1 MTSNINYLGINENF
15 PVAGED
21 NDTQVFRDNFDTIK
35 TSLNTAKTEI
45 TDLQTNAARTD
56 VDNDFNNKLISRAVM
71 LNNYDKKF
79 DGGVIAAPLTVD
91 YENGN
96 YQIFRFGA
104 TTTVEFLNFPDDTSL
119 PTGLGKVT
127 LELYGDGTAR
137 TLTFITSGGTV
148 IKKNAGFPVNV
159 KDDPLATSEIRIVGA
174 FPTPFVVTSAEAA
187 AGSGNPVII
196 EVWKHKSD
204 RIFLNYLGQFSS

>member
-1 MTSNINYLGINENF
+1 VTSNINYLGINENF

-45 TDLQTNAARTD
+45 TDLQINTARTD
-56 VDNDFNNKLISRAVM
+56 VDNDFNRKLISSAVM

-96 YQIFRFGA
+96 YQIFRFGVN
-104 TTTVEFLNFPDDTSL
+104 TTVEFLNFPDDESN
-119 PTGLGKVT
+119 PTGLGKIT

-148 IKKNAGFPVNV
+148 IKKNATFP
-159 KDDPLATSEIRIVGA
+159 AT
-174 FPTPFVVTSAEAA
+174 FTVTSAEAA
-187 AGSGNPVII
+187 AGSGNPIMI
-196 EVWKHKSD
+196 EVWQHKSD

>member
-1 MTSNINYLGINENF
+1 M
-15 PVAGED
+15 AGQD

-35 TSLNTAKTEI
+35 TNFSEAKTEI

-56 VDNDFNNKLISRAVM
+56 VDNDFNNKLISGAVM

-79 DGGVIAAPLTVD
+79 DGGVITAPLTVD

-148 IKKNAGFPVNV
+148 IKKNVTFP
-159 KDDPLATSEIRIVGA
+159 AT
-174 FPTPFVVTSAEAA
+174 FTLTSAEAA
-187 AGSGNPVII
+187 AGSGNPVMI
-196 EVWKHKSD
+196 EVWQHKSD
-204 RIFLNYLGQFSS
+204 RIFLNYLGQFS

>member
-35 TSLNTAKTEI
+35 SSLNTAKTEI

-56 VDNDFNNKLISRAVM
+56 ADNDFNKKLISGAVM

-79 DGGVIAAPLTVD
+79 DGGVITAPLTVD

-96 YQIFRFGA
+96 YQIFRFGVN
-104 TTTVEFLNFPDDTSL
+104 TTIEFLNFPDDESTPS
-119 PTGLGKVT
+119 GLGKVT

-137 TLTFITSGGTV
+137 TLTFSTSGGTV
-148 IKKNAGFPVNV
+148 VKKS
-159 KDDPLATSEIRIVGA
+159 PL
-174 FPTPFVVTSAEAA
+174 FPTPFIVTSAEAA
-187 AGSGNPVII
+187 AGSGNPLII
-196 EVWKHKSD
+196 EAWKHKTD
-204 RIFLNYLGQFSS
+204 RIFLNYVGQFS

>member
-56 VDNDFNNKLISRAVM
+56 VDNDFNNKLISGAVM

-79 DGGVIAAPLTVD
+79 DGGVITAPLTVD

-104 TTTVEFLNFPDDTSL
+104 TTTVEFLNFPDDASL

-148 IKKNAGFPVNV
+148 IKKNATFP
-159 KDDPLATSEIRIVGA
+159 AT
-174 FPTPFVVTSAEAA
+174 FTVTSAEAA
-187 AGSGNPVII
+187 AGSGNPVMI
-196 EVWKHKSD
+196 EVWQHKSD
-204 RIFLNYLGQFSS
+204 RIFLNYLGQFS

>member
-35 TSLNTAKTEI
+35 TSFNTAKTEI

-56 VDNDFNNKLISRAVM
+56 VDNDFNNKLISGAVM

-79 DGGVIAAPLTVD
+79 DGGVITAPLTVD

-104 TTTVEFLNFPDDTSL
+104 TTTVEFLNFPDDASL

-148 IKKNAGFPVNV
+148 IKKNATFP
-159 KDDPLATSEIRIVGA
+159 AT
-174 FPTPFVVTSAEAA
+174 FTLTSAEAA
-187 AGSGNPVII
+187 AGSGNPVMI
-196 EVWKHKSD
+196 EVWQHKSD
-204 RIFLNYLGQFSS
+204 RIFLNYLGQFS

>member
-45 TDLQTNAARTD
+45 TDLQTNVARTD
-56 VDNDFNNKLISRAVM
+56 VDNDFNRKLISGAVM

-79 DGGVIAAPLTVD
+79 DGGVITAPLTVD

-96 YQIFRFGA
+96 YQIFRFGVN
-104 TTTVEFLNFPDDTSL
+104 TTIEFLNFPDDESTPS
-119 PTGLGKVT
+119 GLGKVT

-137 TLTFITSGGTV
+137 TLTFSTSGGTV
-148 IKKNAGFPVNV
+148 IKKLGFP
-159 KDDPLATSEIRIVGA
+159 A
-174 FPTPFVVTSAEAA
+174 PFTVTSAEAA

-204 RIFLNYLGQFSS
+204 RIFLQYVGQFS

>member
-1 MTSNINYLGINENF
+1 MTRNINYLGINENF

-45 TDLQTNAARTD
+45 TDLQDNVARTD
-56 VDNDFNNKLISRAVM
+56 ADNDFNKKLLSGAVM

-79 DGGVIAAPLTVD
+79 DGGVITAPLTVD

-96 YQIFRFGA
+96 YQIFRFGVS
-104 TTTVEFLNFPDDTSL
+104 TTVEFLNFPDDDTL
-119 PTGLGKVT
+119 PEGVGKIT

-137 TLTFITSGGTV
+137 TLTFSTVGGTV
-148 IKKNAGFPVNV
+148 IKKDAAFPV
-159 KDDPLATSEIRIVGA
+159 
-174 FPTPFVVTSAEAA
+174 PFTITSAEAA
-187 AGSGNPVII
+187 AGSGNPVFV

-204 RIFLNYLGQFSS
+204 RIFLRYLGQFS

>member
-1 MTSNINYLGINENF
+1 VTSNINYLGINENF

-45 TDLQTNAARTD
+45 TDLQINTARTD
-56 VDNDFNNKLISRAVM
+56 VDNDFNRKLISSAVM

-96 YQIFRFGA
+96 YQIFRFGVN
-104 TTTVEFLNFPDDTSL
+104 TTVEFLNFPDDEST

-137 TLTFITSGGTV
+137 TLTFITTGGTV
-148 IKKNAGFPVNV
+148 IKKNATFP
-159 KDDPLATSEIRIVGA
+159 AT
-174 FPTPFVVTSAEAA
+174 FTVTSAEAA
-187 AGSGNPVII
+187 AGSGNPII
-196 EVWKHKSD
+196 VEVWKHKSD
-204 RIFLNYLGQFSS
+204 RIFLNYVGQFS

>member
-35 TSLNTAKTEI
+35 TSFNTAKTEI

-56 VDNDFNNKLISRAVM
+56 VDNDFNNKLISGAVM

-79 DGGVIAAPLTVD
+79 DGCVIAAPLTVD

-104 TTTVEFLNFPDDTSL
+104 TTTVEFLNFPDDASL

-148 IKKNAGFPVNV
+148 IKKNATFP
-159 KDDPLATSEIRIVGA
+159 AT
-174 FPTPFVVTSAEAA
+174 FTLTSAEAA
-187 AGSGNPVII
+187 AGSGNPVMI
-196 EVWKHKSD
+196 EVWQHKSD
-204 RIFLNYLGQFSS
+204 RIFLNYLGQFS

>member
-1 MTSNINYLGINENF
+1 M
-15 PVAGED
+15 
-21 NDTQVFRDNFDTIK
+21 
-35 TSLNTAKTEI
+35 
-45 TDLQTNAARTD
+45 ARTD
-56 VDNDFNNKLISRAVM
+56 VDNDFNRKLISSAVM

-96 YQIFRFGA
+96 YQIFRFGVN
-104 TTTVEFLNFPDDTSL
+104 TTVEFLNFPDDESS

-148 IKKNAGFPVNV
+148 IKKNS
-159 KDDPLATSEIRIVGA
+159 T
-174 FPTPFVVTSAEAA
+174 FPTPFTLTSAEAA
-187 AGSGNPVII
+187 AGSGNPII
-196 EVWKHKSD
+196 VEVWKHKSD
-204 RIFLNYLGQFSS
+204 RIFLNYIGQFS

>member
-1 MTSNINYLGINENF
+1 VTSNINYASINENF

-35 TSLNTAKTEI
+35 GSFQTAKTEI

-56 VDNDFNNKLISRAVM
+56 LDNDFNFNVVSKAVFQ
-71 LNNYDKKF
+71 NNYDKKF
-79 DGGVIAAPLTVD
+79 DGGSITAPLIID

-104 TTTVEFLNFPDDTSL
+104 STTVEFLNFPDDNTIPASL
-119 PTGLGKVT
+119 AKVT
-127 LELYGDGTAR
+127 LEIYGDGTAR
-137 TLTFITSGGTV
+137 TITFSTSGGTV
-148 IKKNAGFPVNV
+148 IKKNA
-159 KDDPLATSEIRIVGA
+159 D
-174 FPTPFVVTSAEAA
+174 FPTPFVVTSAET
-187 AGSGNPVII
+187 AGGGGNPLIV

-204 RIFLNYLGQFSS
+204 RIFLNYVGQFS

>member
-1 MTSNINYLGINENF
+1 
-15 PVAGED
+15 
-21 NDTQVFRDNFDTIK
+21 VFRDNFDTIK
-35 TSLNTAKTEI
+35 TSLNTANTEI
-45 TDLQTNAARTD
+45 TDLQTNVARTD
-56 VDNDFNNKLISRAVM
+56 VDNDFNRKLISSAVM

-96 YQIFRFGA
+96 YQIFRFGVN
-104 TTTVEFLNFPDDTSL
+104 TTVEFLNFPDDESS

-137 TLTFITSGGTV
+137 TLTFITTGGTV
-148 IKKNAGFPVNV
+148 IKKNA
-159 KDDPLATSEIRIVGA
+159 T
-174 FPTPFVVTSAEAA
+174 FPTPFTLTSAEAA
-187 AGSGNPVII
+187 AGSGNPIII

-204 RIFLNYLGQFSS
+204 RIFLNYIGQFS

>member
-148 IKKNAGFPVNV
+148 IKKNATFP
-159 KDDPLATSEIRIVGA
+159 AT
-174 FPTPFVVTSAEAA
+174 FTVTSAEAA
-187 AGSGNPVII
+187 AGSGNPIMI
-196 EVWKHKSD
+196 EVWQHKSD

>member
-35 TSLNTAKTEI
+35 TSLNTANTEI
-45 TDLQTNAARTD
+45 TDLQINVARTD
-56 VDNDFNNKLISRAVM
+56 VDNDFNRKLISSAVM

-96 YQIFRFGA
+96 YQIFRFGVN
-104 TTTVEFLNFPDDTSL
+104 TTVEFLNFPDDESS

-137 TLTFITSGGTV
+137 TLTFITTGGTV
-148 IKKNAGFPVNV
+148 IKKNP
-159 KDDPLATSEIRIVGA
+159 T
-174 FPTPFVVTSAEAA
+174 FPTPFIVTSAEAA
-187 AGSGNPVII
+187 AGSGNPLII

-204 RIFLNYLGQFSS
+204 RIFLNYVGQFS

>member
-45 TDLQTNAARTD
+45 TDLQINTARTD
-56 VDNDFNNKLISRAVM
+56 VDNDFNRKLISSAVM

-96 YQIFRFGA
+96 YQIFRFGVN
-104 TTTVEFLNFPDDTSL
+104 TTVEFLNFPDDESN

-148 IKKNAGFPVNV
+148 IKKNATFP
-159 KDDPLATSEIRIVGA
+159 AT
-174 FPTPFVVTSAEAA
+174 FTVTSAEAA
-187 AGSGNPVII
+187 AGSGNPVMI
-196 EVWKHKSD
+196 EVWQHKSD